1 MGQTARTQD
10 RQAGMSDRTASRS
23 QAQGDRQASRSDRA
37 ATRGESQ
44 GDRQEGRTDRTESRQ
59 EGRTDRAEGRQDVRG
74 DRQQEVTDRQKNRQ
88 DAARDISDDWH
99 GDWDDW
105 DDWDDHWGYFAA
117 GAAVVAGAYAVGTII
132 SATTYSSL
140 SCTNV
145 IVHGI
150 TYSQCGTTWYQPT
163 YSGADVTYIVVNPP
177 PGY

>member
-1 MGQTARTQD
+1 
-10 RQAGMSDRTASRS
+10 MSDRTASRGEVR
-23 QAQGDRQASRSDRA
+23 GDRQQSASDRSQGRQDTRSDRA
-37 ATRGESQ
+37 GARGEAQ

-59 EGRTDRAEGRQDVRG
+59 ENRTERTEGRQDVRG
-74 DRQQEVTDRQKNRQ
+74 DRQQEVTDRQQNRQ

-105 DDWDDHWGYFAA
+105 DDWHPWGYVAA

-145 IVHGI
+145 IVNGI

-163 YSGADVTYIVVNPP
+163 YSGSDVTYIVVNAP
-177 PGY
+177 PGH